1 MVLDGLGDQA
11 HEVLGGRTPLQVAH
25 TPHLDHLAL
34 LGGGGGYHPNKVGL
48 AYFSDL
54 ALFTALGYAP
64 RDFPGR
70 GVLGCYAAHLPLS
83 PRHIYM
89 LASLVSLEKNPS
101 GETILVDRG
110 DDLTLEEWQGA
121 LEILAGSWKGEGLT
135 VTFFPLEPGVGVLQ
149 IMGDGDPLVT
159 DSDPSHR
166 GGRVY
171 RLSPREGGNRL
182 SQHLAQELNR
192 YSEYVASCLKGA
204 PFNRARLGEGKNPLN
219 ALLLQGAGRDRFIP
233 SLQEKWGF
241 KGSMVASDSLI
252 LGVGRKLDMEVFPHD
267 EGEPRKELFHKFK
280 VSMDLME
287 EHSLVVVH
295 TRSPKMVSKRHNP
308 WEKVRVIEELDT
320 AFSHVVEHII
330 PREGV
335 LLVIWGGPSTSSGG
349 IYLYA
354 GEPSPLLMVGPRV
367 RKGGSLRFDEPSL
380 AYGSLGLLKG
390 EELML
395 SILSA
400 SGRAPLGGRHP
411 HD

>member
-1 MVLDGLGDQA
+1 VVLDGLGDQA

-25 TPHLDHLAL
+25 TPNLDHLAL
-34 LGGGGGYHPNKVGL
+34 LGGGGGYHPGKVGL

-54 ALFTALGYAP
+54 ALFTALGYTP

-70 GVLGCYAAHLPLS
+70 GVLGCYAAHPPLS

-89 LASLVSLEKNPS
+89 LASLVSLEKNSS
-101 GETILVDRG
+101 GEPVLVDRG
-110 DDLTLEEWQGA
+110 GDLTPEEWQGA
-121 LEILAGSWKGEGLT
+121 LEILAGSWKGEDLT

-149 IMGDGDPLVT
+149 IVGNGDPSVT

-171 RLSPREGGNRL
+171 RLSPREGGTRL

-192 YSEYVASCLKGA
+192 YSGYAASCLKGA
-204 PFNRARLGEGKNPLN
+204 SFNRARLEEGKNPLN
-219 ALLLQGAGRDRFIP
+219 ALLLQGAGRDRFMP
-233 SLQEKWGF
+233 SLHEKWGF
-241 KGSMVASDSLI
+241 KGAMVASDSLI
-252 LGVGRKLDMEVFPHD
+252 LGVGRKLDMEVFFHG

-280 VSMDLME
+280 VSMELME
-287 EHSLVVVH
+287 EYSLVVVH
-295 TRSPKMVSKRHNP
+295 TRDPKMVSKRHNP

-320 AFSHVVEHII
+320 AFSHVVEHLI

-367 RKGGSLRFDEPSL
+367 RKGGSFRFDESSL

>member
-1 MVLDGLGDQA
+1 VVLDGLGDQA

-25 TPHLDHLAL
+25 APNLDHLAL

-54 ALFTALGYAP
+54 ALFTALGYTP

-89 LASLVSLEKNPS
+89 LASLVSLEKNSS
-101 GETILVDRG
+101 GETVLVDRG
-110 DDLTLEEWQGA
+110 GDLTPEEWQGA

-149 IMGDGDPLVT
+149 IVGDGDPLVT

-171 RLSPREGGNRL
+171 RLSPREGGTRL

-192 YSEYVASCLKGA
+192 YSGYAASCLKGA
-204 PFNRARLGEGKNPLN
+204 PFNRARLEEGKNPLN
-219 ALLLQGAGRDRFIP
+219 ALLLQGAGRDRFMP

-252 LGVGRKLDMEVFPHD
+252 LGVGRKLDMEVFSHG

-280 VSMDLME
+280 VSMELME
-287 EHSLVVVH
+287 EYSLVVVH
-295 TRSPKMVSKRHNP
+295 TRDPKMVSKRHNP

-320 AFSHVVEHII
+320 AFSHVVEHLI

-367 RKGGSLRFDEPSL
+367 RKGGSFRFDESSL

>member
-1 MVLDGLGDQA
+1 MLDGLGDQA
-11 HEVLGGRTPLQVAH
+11 QEVLGGRTPLQVAH
-25 TPHLDHLAL
+25 TPNLDHLAL
-34 LGGGGGYHPNKVGL
+34 LGGGGGYHPGKVGL

-54 ALFTALGYAP
+54 ALFTALGYTP

-70 GVLGCYAAHLPLS
+70 GVLGCYAARLPLS

-89 LASLVSLEKNPS
+89 LASLVSLEKNS
-101 GETILVDRG
+101 SRELVLVDRG
-110 DDLTLEEWQGA
+110 GDLTLEEWQGA
-121 LEILAGSWKGEGLT
+121 LEILLGSWEGEGLT
-135 VTFFPLEPGVGVLQ
+135 VTFFPLEPGVGVIQ
-149 IMGDGDPLVT
+149 IVGDGDPSVT

-171 RLSPREGGNRL
+171 RLAPREGGTRL
-182 SQHLAQELNR
+182 SQRLSQELNR
-192 YSEYVASCLKGA
+192 YSDYMASCLEGA
-204 PFNRARLGEGKNPLN
+204 FFNRVRLEKGKNPLN
-219 ALLLQGAGRDRFIP
+219 ALLLQGAGRDRFMP

-241 KGSMVASDSLI
+241 KGSMVASDSLV
-252 LGVGRKLDMEVFPHD
+252 LGVGRKLDMEVLLHE
-267 EGEPRKELFHKFK
+267 EGKPKRELFHKFK
-280 VSMDLME
+280 VSMELME

-295 TRSPKMVSKRHNP
+295 TRAPKMVSKRHSP
-308 WEKVRVIEELDT
+308 WDKVRVIEELDT
-320 AFSHVVEHII
+320 AFSHVVEHVI
-330 PREGV
+330 PREGI
-335 LLVIWGGPSTSSGG
+335 LLVVWGGPSTSSGG
-349 IYLYA
+349 VYLYA

-367 RKGGSLRFDEPSL
+367 RKGSSFRFDESSL